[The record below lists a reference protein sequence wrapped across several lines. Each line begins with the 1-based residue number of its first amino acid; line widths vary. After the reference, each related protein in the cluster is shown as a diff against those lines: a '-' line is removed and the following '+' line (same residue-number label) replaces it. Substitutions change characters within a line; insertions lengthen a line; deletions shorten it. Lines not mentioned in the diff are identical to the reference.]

1 MQGLELN
8 PPLVATMILLPVHEQ
23 PLSPPHPPGPA
34 HEFLEPKD
42 TTGQARRMAAISS
55 GTCVGQQIRSRVVS
69 ASASNT
75 SVVIPSYQYVIQ
87 DTVGYIMVL
96 TFTSYIGSTTG
107 GLSGISYV
115 ICIVCFVCT
124 YIG

>member
-1 MQGLELN
+1 MQGLELPN

-75 SVVIPSYQYVIQ
+75 SGYSVVP
-87 DTVGYIMVL
+87 
-96 TFTSYIGSTTG
+96 
-107 GLSGISYV
+107 
-115 ICIVCFVCT
+115 VCDPRYSRIYNGAYF
-124 YIG
+124 Y